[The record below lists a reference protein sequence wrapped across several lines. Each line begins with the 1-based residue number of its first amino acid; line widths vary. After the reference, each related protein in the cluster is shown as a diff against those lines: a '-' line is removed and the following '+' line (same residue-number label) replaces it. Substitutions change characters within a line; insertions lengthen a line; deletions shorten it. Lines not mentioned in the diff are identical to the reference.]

1 MKKWPIEKS
10 KSKFSQIMKAA
21 WDEGPQTLTRNGEDF
36 AVMVSIDEWKRVVEQ
51 GDEAP
56 TQP

>member
-1 MKKWPIEKS
+1 MKKWPTEKS

-21 WDEGPQTLTRNGEDF
+21 LDEGPQTLTRNGEDF

>member
-21 WDEGPQTLTRNGEDF
+21 LDEGPQTLTRNGEDF
-36 AVMVSIDEWKRVVEQ
+36 AVMVSIDEWERMVEQ
-51 GDEAP
+51 AGEVP
-56 TQP
+56 TRP

>member
-21 WDEGPQTLTRNGEDF
+21 LNEGPQTLTRNGEDF
-36 AVMVSIDEWKRVVEQ
+36 AVMVSIGEWERVAEQ
-51 GDEAP
+51 SDEAP
-56 TQP
+56 PRP